1 MKFTFFDWAGVA
13 MDSSVVTVTTCML
26 QIASCDL
33 NTKGVTNL
41 GLAIWLLGD
50 LLGMLYSWWTF
61 FDRAGVAMDGSVV
74 TATVRMLRLEY

>member
-1 MKFTFFDWAGVA
+1 MRLTFFDGTGVA

-41 GLAIWLLGD
+41 GLAIWLA
-50 LLGMLYSWWTF
+50 
-61 FDRAGVAMDGSVV
+61 AGGFARDAVQLVDI
-74 TATVRMLRLEY
+74 L